1 MNWTILCI
9 ADDPHALLLYGSVL
23 ELSGLQVLTT
33 SSSEYGLEI
42 CNFRSVDCVVLDRPQ
57 DRSILARKI
66 GRRHP
71 HLPIVVVSD
80 DTRISLDIY
89 GEVEMFITKT
99 EAIEELV
106 ECIEQVAR
114 RSKCGAIGG
123 TDGIESRPAKPQERY
138 RKPHRAFTSWILPW

>member
-9 ADDPHALLLYGSVL
+9 ADNPHALLLYRSVL
-23 ELSGLQVLTT
+23 ELRGLRVLTT
-33 SSSEYGLEI
+33 SSGEQGLEL
-42 CNFRSVDCVVLDRPQ
+42 CNFCSVDCVVLDRPQ
-57 DRSILARKI
+57 DGSILAHQI

-71 HLPIVVVSD
+71 YLPIVVVSD

-106 ECIEQVAR
+106 ECIEQVER
-114 RSKCGAIGG
+114 RSECGAIGG
-123 TDGIESRPAKPQERY
+123 GDRIESPPAKPRDH
-138 RKPHRAFTSWILPW
+138 RKPHRAFTNWILPW

>member
-9 ADDPHALLLYGSVL
+9 ADDPHALLLYRSVL
-23 ELSGLQVLTT
+23 ELSGLRVLTT
-33 SSSEYGLEI
+33 SSKEYGPKL
-42 CNFRSVDCVVLDRPQ
+42 CDFCSVDCVVLDRAQ
-57 DRSILARKI
+57 DGSILACKI

-80 DTRISLDIY
+80 DTGIFLDIY

-106 ECIEQVAR
+106 QCIEQVAGR
-114 RSKCGAIGG
+114 TKCEAIGAR
-123 TDGIESRPAKPQERY
+123 DGIESRPAKPQGRY
-138 RKPHRAFTSWILPW
+138 RKPHRAFTSWVLPW